1 MGLQFYNTLS
11 RRTEPFEPVNPGA
24 IGVYGCGPTLYG
36 PAHIGNFRTFL
47 FYDLVHRYLEWKG
60 FDVRFVM
67 NVTDVDDKT
76 IDAARSLG
84 LSLSEYTPPF
94 LEALLEEADTLGVRR
109 FDCYPKATEYIEK
122 MIELVQRLLDRELA
136 YTTPDGSVFF
146 RISAFPN
153 YGRLSGRDLDEGRQ
167 GERVVSDDY
176 GKADARDFAVWK
188 GTKPGDEA
196 VGAVWDTPW
205 GRGRPGWHLECSAM
219 ALAEVGETVD
229 LHLGGEDLIFPHHED
244 EIAQSEGATG
254 KPFVRQWIH
263 AKHLKVDGRKMSK
276 SLGNVLRV
284 RDLLEE
290 GVSPG
295 SIRHQLLSAQYR
307 TELNFTRDGLEA
319 SMQAVE
325 RLLDFETRLDTHAV
339 RPESTDTELPA
350 VANRAL
356 AEFTEA
362 MDDDLNVPGG
372 IAALFQFVNRC
383 NAILDATPVIGSPEL
398 EASREALASID
409 KVLGFLEVGRRQR
422 EVDDGLREWIQQ
434 RIDARN
440 QAREQR
446 DWGAADRIRDEL
458 AAAGIVLEDGPDGT
472 RWKRDG
478 R

>member
-1 MGLQFYNTLS
+1 
-11 RRTEPFEPVNPGA
+11 
-24 IGVYGCGPTLYG
+24 
-36 PAHIGNFRTFL
+36 
-47 FYDLVHRYLEWKG
+47 
-60 FDVRFVM
+60 
-67 NVTDVDDKT
+67 
-76 IDAARSLG
+76 
-84 LSLSEYTPPF
+84 
-94 LEALLEEADTLGVRR
+94 
-109 FDCYPKATEYIEK
+109 
-122 MIELVQRLLDRELA
+122 
-136 YTTPDGSVFF
+136 
-146 RISAFPN
+146 
-153 YGRLSGRDLDEGRQ
+153 
-167 GERVVSDDY
+167 
-176 GKADARDFAVWK
+176 
-188 GTKPGDEA
+188 
-196 VGAVWDTPW
+196 
-205 GRGRPGWHLECSAM
+205 
-219 ALAEVGETVD
+219 
-229 LHLGGEDLIFPHHED
+229 
-244 EIAQSEGATG
+244 
-254 KPFVRQWIH
+254 
-263 AKHLKVDGRKMSK
+263 MSK

-319 SMQAVE
+319 SMHAVE
-325 RLLDFETRLDTHAV
+325 RLLDFESRLDLHPV
-339 RPESTDTELPA
+339 FPESTGTDLSA

-398 EASREALASID
+398 QSSREALASID

-434 RIDARN
+434 CIDARN
-440 QAREQR
+440 HAREQR

-458 AAAGIVLEDGPDGT
+458 SAAGIVLEDGPDGT